1 MTREEAEVSIRL
13 LEGLTDKRLAY
24 GKMWDETLGCGCV
37 QGMLCPKEAWPSR
50 PQNDTL
56 TWEDDAGRVGFISL
70 ASDRWAKEVG
80 LSAFAL
86 AELEAMN
93 DSNVHLSPEVRYE
106 DVLVELRRTL
116 IELEDE

>member
-24 GKMWDETLGCGCV
+24 GKMWDETLGCGCI

-50 PQNDTL
+50 PQTNTL
-56 TWEDDAGRVGFISL
+56 TWEDAVGRRGFISP
-70 ASDRWAKEVG
+70 ASGRWAKEVG

-93 DSNVHLSPEVRYE
+93 DSNVHLSPEARYE
-106 DVLVELRRTL
+106 DVLVDLRESL
-116 IELEDE
+116 NALEDS